1 MCRLYGF
8 RGNEPTK
15 VDCALV
21 HAQNALIVQSRSDL
35 TGKTHADGWGI
46 GLYENGTPKIEQRA
60 TSAFEDLHFSVAAE
74 RVFARTVVAHVRH
87 ATVGKT
93 NPANS
98 HPFAHRRWMFA
109 HNGTVTA
116 FDRVG
121 PRLIEETVPA
131 LRGLARGTTDSEA
144 VFYWLLSRMER
155 AGIDLDDASVDRPRL
170 VGVVAEAVT
179 YLATLSD
186 QAGAEEPAVLNLI
199 LTDGDVLVAARW
211 GLTLHWT
218 VRDGIRDCE
227 ICGIPH
233 VHHSSDTDYRAAVVA
248 SEAIS
253 DAEQWHEVPDHG
265 IVSVGVEIETDVE
278 RI

>member
-46 GLYENGTPKIEQRA
+46 GLYENGVPQIEQRA
-60 TSAFEDLHFSVAAE
+60 TSAFEDLHFSVTAE
-74 RVFARTVVAHVRH
+74 RVFARTVVAHVRN

-98 HPFAHRRWMFA
+98 HPFCHRRWMFA

-121 PRLIEETVPA
+121 PRLIEETAPA
-131 LRGLARGTTDSEA
+131 LRGLARGTTDSET
-144 VFYWLLSRMER
+144 VFYWLLSRMVR
-155 AGIDLDDASVDRPRL
+155 AGIDLDDPGVDRDRL
-170 VGVVAEAVT
+170 VATVGEAVS
-179 YLATLSD
+179 YLAPLSN
-186 QAGAEEPAVLNLI
+186 QAGAEEPATLNLI
-199 LTDGDVLVAARW
+199 LTDGAVLVAVRW

-218 VRDGIRDCE
+218 ARDGIRDCE

-233 VHHSSDTDYRAAVVA
+233 VHHQPGTDYRAVVVA

-253 DAEQWHEVPDHG
+253 DAERWREVPDHG
-265 IVSVGVEIETDVE
+265 IVSIGPGLAADIQQL
-278 RI
+278 